1 MEKKE
6 IVCSL
11 FTIGSRLVNNWITAP
26 VGSVAFTGQLCYAV
40 RSIHSFYDYCA
51 RRSLHDQLLKVE
63 RWSNDSY
70 VRENLSIYY
79 FYPLTDVDI
88 MKRSYSEIVS
98 DSSVLRASYA
108 DYAADNRERIK
119 HKALNDKN
127 ALLIAAVD
135 KKPV

>member
-1 MEKKE
+1 MYKPKHF
-6 IVCSL
+6 SL
-11 FTIGSRLVNNWITAP
+11 LELINTSTTTLANNIPSWDSLQNLTY
-26 VGSVAFTGQLCYAV
+26 LCKYILDPL
-40 RSIHSFYDYCA
+40 R
-51 RRSLHDQLLKVE
+51 DQLLKVE
-63 RWSNDSY
+63 KWSNDSY
-70 VRENLSIYY
+70 VCENLSIYY

-88 MKRSYSEIVS
+88 MRRSYSEIVS